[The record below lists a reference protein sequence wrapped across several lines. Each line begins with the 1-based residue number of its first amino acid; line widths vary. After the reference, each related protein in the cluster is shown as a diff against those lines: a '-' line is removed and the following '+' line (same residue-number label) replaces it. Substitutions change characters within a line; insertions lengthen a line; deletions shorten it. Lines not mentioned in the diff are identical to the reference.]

1 MPITLRE
8 EVAEAIYK
16 AMPVHT
22 RNWSD
27 IDEPTRADFL
37 CLANAA
43 IVIVLKRAAEVADNF
58 IPYYPSGA
66 EYGLASDGERREW
79 RMQHRVAQNIG
90 TAILSL
96 ASKEPTP

>member
-43 IVIVLKRAAEVADNF
+43 ISIVLKRAAEAVLDTG
-58 IPYYPSGA
+58 YYGSHAGA
-66 EYGLASDGERREW
+66 
-79 RMQHRVAQNIG
+79 I
-90 TAILSL
+90 AILSL
-96 ASKEPTP
+96 ANKEPTP